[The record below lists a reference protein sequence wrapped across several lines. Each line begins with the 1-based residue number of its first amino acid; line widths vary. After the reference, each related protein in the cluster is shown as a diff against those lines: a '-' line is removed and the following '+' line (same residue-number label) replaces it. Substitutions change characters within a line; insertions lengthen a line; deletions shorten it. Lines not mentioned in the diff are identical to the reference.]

1 MPVPQDSR
9 TGQEMQTSAGGNGVQ
24 AMKRASWWIGRGPPK
39 LARFPHPLP
48 PTSLQGDFTSTPC
61 EPSPLVLHRVAIE
74 PHLSWWFSRTLS
86 QTVTGQSW
94 TFLQLSFPPPPAP
107 PYLETNPHPTGL
119 LAPTIDLCLVQQTG
133 VRAQGNSCILKTWT
147 IEICEGSNYLFL
159 CGTVS
164 LGPQT
169 KSGTNR
175 EPSKCLEEE
184 WVKQLLPLWLRDIYS
199 PCDSEWQSGE
209 VGLGPEWEG
218 MCSLSATLWVT
229 SGVSIPKGL
238 QGDFRY
244 RDTRKEFLQS
254 WTTWLIW

>member
-1 MPVPQDSR
+1 MNRKGAAKAGPVP
-9 TGQEMQTSAGGNGVQ
+9 TST
-24 AMKRASWWIGRGPPK
+24 ST
-39 LARFPHPLP
+39 HLP
-48 PTSLQGDFTSTPC
+48 PRGLHINSLWAQPTGSSQGCNWASFK
-61 EPSPLVLHRVAIE
+61 LVIFKNSIPDSYQAILNIPTTE
-74 PHLSWWFSRTLS
+74 
-86 QTVTGQSW
+86 
-94 TFLQLSFPPPPAP
+94 FPPPRAP

>member
-1 MPVPQDSR
+1 MDFVRRLVRPGLSACTLRGQLRCQSHR
-9 TGQEMQTSAGGNGVQ
+9 TSGEDRKCKLVLGGNGVQ
-24 AMKRASWWIGRGPPK
+24 AMKRASWWIGRVPPK
-39 LARFPHPLP
+39 LARFPHPLL
-48 PTSLQGDFTSTPC
+48 PTSLQGDVTSSPC

-86 QTVTGQSW
+86 QTVIGQSW
-94 TFLQLSFPPPPAP
+94 TFLQLSFFSPPN
-107 PYLETNPHPTGL
+107 LETNLHPTGL

-147 IEICEGSNYLFL
+147 IEICKGSNYLFL

-169 KSGTNR
+169 RSGTDR
-175 EPSKCLEEE
+175 EPNKCLEEE

-209 VGLGPEWEG
+209 VGLGPEWGG
-218 MCSLSATLWVT
+218 MCSLSATLW
-229 SGVSIPKGL
+229 SHKWCLHS
-238 QGDFRY
+238 
-244 RDTRKEFLQS
+244 
-254 WTTWLIW
+254 